1 MTYRKACGIVQKNFT
16 WLSFSFRLCTVVD
29 VRISCFKN
37 NDLGGFHTC
46 LFFFLL
52 LTMMCFT
59 RLYVCVQGL
68 DQQCWVAVPGGRV
81 GSMDIKPDS
90 TGTGALASEWAK
102 VCTIVES
109 PSPAY
114 GRSGGGPQTGPRVSR
129 GGRPSGSHSA
139 VWRGAQQNPSVDV
152 IVLTMTLWE
161 IQASDRNKY
170 QRREKKGGFTRRNS
184 WLLPLMWCN
193 RNMFVIL
200 ISADVPNPK
209 KRFVTF

>member
-1 MTYRKACGIVQKNFT
+1 MTCRKACGIVQKNFT
-16 WLSFSFRLCTVVD
+16 WLSFSFCLCTVVD

-37 NDLGGFHTC
+37 NDFGGDFIPV
-46 LFFFLL
+46 FFFFIL

-59 RLYVCVQGL
+59 RLYVCVCARVGS
-68 DQQCWVAVPGGRV
+68 AVLGCCARRVGGWV

-114 GRSGGGPQTGPRVSR
+114 GRSGGRPQTGPRVSR

-139 VWRGAQQNPSVDV
+139 VLSRTPPS
-152 IVLTMTLWE
+152 M
-161 IQASDRNKY
+161 
-170 QRREKKGGFTRRNS
+170 
-184 WLLPLMWCN
+184 
-193 RNMFVIL
+193 
-200 ISADVPNPK
+200 
-209 KRFVTF
+209 